1 MSKKKKYAIFNILTG
16 KFESDEAKDMDFA
29 DYLAM
34 IEAERQIARRMI
46 KQKLDKICDT
56 DYEESTD

>member
-16 KFESDEAKDMDFA
+16 KFESHEAKDMDFA